1 MQEMARELVKRLPR
15 FLDCEVIARSDRDL
29 PAAGVPVHGLLVND
43 LRGARRALISRAEP
57 DVWLALNAGT
67 AALAPHLSAPVVAYV
82 NGNDF
87 LAPWFGFESVL
98 VRAASR
104 LPRMDGVTRALR
116 ARAYRAQVTEGM
128 RACRRIVANSANTR
142 RLVEQALG
150 SGAPPVSVVEPG
162 ISEAGFRDDRD
173 GERRARVPRTPLRL
187 LTVTRMSSASR
198 RKNVD
203 GMLRAV
209 ASLPEEVVSRYTLVG
224 DGDDRVRFEAL
235 ASELGVTGRVHFTG
249 SLDRDALILEYLD
262 ADLFMLAVNATSHD
276 VEGFGMVYVEA
287 SAVGLP
293 VLASRAGGSTDA
305 IVEGVNGLLVNDGS
319 PEAIADGIRAV
330 YEGRV
335 AIDPAAA
342 RSVAERYRWS
352 AVTERL
358 VRELKAAGS

>member
-1 MQEMARELVKRLPR
+1 MARELVRRLPE
-15 FLDCEVIARSDRDL
+15 FLDCEVVARSDRDL

-43 LRGARRALISRAEP
+43 LRGARRALASRAEP

-67 AALAPHLSAPVVAYV
+67 AALAPWLGAPLVAYV

-87 LAPWFGFESVL
+87 LAPWFGFESLL

-104 LPRMDGVTRALR
+104 IPRTDGLTRALR
-116 ARAYRAQVTEGM
+116 TRAYRAQVMEGM
-128 RACRRIVANSANTR
+128 RACSRVVANSANTR

-150 SGAPPVSVVEPG
+150 SGAPPISVVEPG

-173 GERRARVPRTPLRL
+173 AERRSRMPRTPLRL

-209 ASLPEEVVSRYTLVG
+209 ASLPEEVVSSYTLVG
-224 DGDDRVRFEAL
+224 DGDDRVRFEVL
-235 ASELGVTGRVHFTG
+235 ASDLGIAERVHFTG

-262 ADLFMLAVNATSHD
+262 ADLFMLAVNATPHD

-287 SAVGLP
+287 SAAGVP
-293 VLASRAGGSTDA
+293 VLASRAGGSTDP

-330 YEGRV
+330 YEGRMS
-335 AIDPAAA
+335 IDPAAA

-358 VRELKAAGS
+358 VRELRAAVSC